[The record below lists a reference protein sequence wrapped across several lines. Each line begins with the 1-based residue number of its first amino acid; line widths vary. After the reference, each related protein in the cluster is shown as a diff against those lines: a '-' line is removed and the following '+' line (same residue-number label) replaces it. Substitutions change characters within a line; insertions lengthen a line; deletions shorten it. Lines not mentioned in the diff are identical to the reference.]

1 MTARALRVA
10 CPFATCRAMPLF
22 PCRNR
27 DGEAMAR
34 PHSARVLAGDRAVL
48 DRRLAARASISL
60 SAAGYQ
66 AIKPYFDEM
75 FLGRRPVAPTL
86 AAAQAAANTAARR

>member
-66 AIKPYFDEM
+66 AI
-75 FLGRRPVAPTL
+75 RAVAKARGVPMR
-86 AAAQAAANTAARR
+86 AEVDAIITAGLDAVGAP